1 MLTQCVTV
9 IGTII
14 TRSHPCQQDLG
25 DDDEEQEVEGTS
37 EYDWLVI
44 DTALDVVIGLAAAL
58 GPAFGELWKV
68 FEKPI
73 LKFASSNENIERS
86 TGVGVIAECTANMGA
101 AVTPYTAK
109 LLTTL
114 LKRLSDTDM
123 ETKSNAA
130 YAVGQLISSSTDS
143 GTYLAQYETILG
155 KLETMLRMQ
164 GARIKDN
171 AAGCLSRMIMAHP
184 ERVPIPSVLPA
195 LVDLLP
201 LQDDYEENAPVYECI
216 YKLCKLGLEK
226 SHVFDE
232 ISVLTTFP
240 DDSND
245 ATVQQ
250 LTPKLIPIFEKV
262 LSPPEEQLAD
272 ETRQLVL
279 QAVRVLYQAQPNL
292 FKGHEGVVRLAGV
305 A

>member
-9 IGTII
+9 ISTII

-58 GPAFGELWKV
+58 GPSFGELWKV

-86 TGVGVIAECTANMGA
+86 TGVGVIAEVTANMGA
-101 AVTPYTAK
+101 AVSPYTAK

-143 GTYLAQYETILG
+143 ATYLAQYETILG
-155 KLETMLRMQ
+155 KLETMLRLQ

-184 ERVPIPSVLPA
+184 ERVPIPHVLPA

-201 LQDDYEENAPVYECI
+201 LEDDYEENAPVYECI
-216 YKLCKLGLEK
+216 YKLY
-226 SHVFDE
+226 
-232 ISVLTTFP
+232 
-240 DDSND
+240 DSND
-245 ATVQQ
+245 PTVQQ
-250 LTPKLIPIFEKV
+250 LTPKLIPVFEKV

-272 ETRQLVL
+272 ESRQLVL
-279 QAVRVLYQAQPNL
+279 QAVRVLYKAQPNL
-292 FKGHEGVVRLAGV
+292 FQGHEGVVRLAG
-305 A
+305 AA

>member
-1 MLTQCVTV
+1 MSTIPPFLSLHNQEKRSRLTSDRSVVTEVNRNVAATLKTSGPAILAQADMLTQCVTV

-44 DTALDVVIGLAAAL
+44 DTALDVVIGLATAL

-101 AVTPYTAK
+101 AVTPYTSR
-109 LLTTL
+109 LLTNL
-114 LKRLSDTDM
+114 LKRLSDPDM

-130 YAVGQLISSSTDS
+130 YAVGQLISSSTDHA
-143 GTYLAQYETILG
+143 TYLAQYDTILG
-155 KLETMLRMQ
+155 KLENMLQLQ
-164 GARIKDN
+164 GARIRDN
-171 AAGCLSRMIMAHP
+171 AAGCLSRMIMKHP
-184 ERVPIPSVLPA
+184 ERVPIPHVLPA

-201 LQDDYEENAPVYECI
+201 LEDDYEENAPVYECI
-216 YKLCKLGLEK
+216 YKLCKY
-226 SHVFDE
+226 
-232 ISVLTTFP
+232 
-240 DDSND
+240 
-245 ATVQQ
+245 
-250 LTPKLIPIFEKV
+250 
-262 LSPPEEQLAD
+262 SP
-272 ETRQLVL
+272 RG
-279 QAVRVLYQAQPNL
+279 RVPPNYVPH
-292 FKGHEGVVRLAGV
+292 FG
-305 A
+305 

>member
-1 MLTQCVTV
+1 MAATLKTSGPAILAQADMLTQCVTV

-44 DTALDVVIGLAAAL
+44 DTALDVVIGLATAL

-101 AVTPYTAK
+101 AVTPYTSR
-109 LLTTL
+109 LLTNL
-114 LKRLSDTDM
+114 LKRLSDPDM

-130 YAVGQLISSSTDS
+130 YAVGQLISSSTDHA
-143 GTYLAQYETILG
+143 TYLAQYDTILG
-155 KLETMLRMQ
+155 KLENMLQLQ
-164 GARIKDN
+164 GARIRDN
-171 AAGCLSRMIMAHP
+171 AAGCLSRMIMKHP
-184 ERVPIPSVLPA
+184 ERVPIPHVLPA

-201 LQDDYEENAPVYECI
+201 LEDDYEENAPVYECI
-216 YKLCKLGLEK
+216 YKLCKY
-226 SHVFDE
+226 
-232 ISVLTTFP
+232 
-240 DDSND
+240 
-245 ATVQQ
+245 
-250 LTPKLIPIFEKV
+250 
-262 LSPPEEQLAD
+262 SP
-272 ETRQLVL
+272 RG
-279 QAVRVLYQAQPNL
+279 RVPPNYVPH
-292 FKGHEGVVRLAGV
+292 FG
-305 A
+305 